1 MLTNFSF
8 IQLADPQFGLFA
20 DRSGKTDEEIS
31 AAAKRGQILK
41 KKHPKLLDLPMR
53 RDCSHL
59 QLNKFNDQIRLSW
72 LFLAT

>member
-1 MLTNFSF
+1 MLANFSF

-41 KKHPKLLDLPMR
+41 KHPKLLDLPMR

-59 QLNKFNDQIRLSW
+59 QLNKFNGQIPLSW